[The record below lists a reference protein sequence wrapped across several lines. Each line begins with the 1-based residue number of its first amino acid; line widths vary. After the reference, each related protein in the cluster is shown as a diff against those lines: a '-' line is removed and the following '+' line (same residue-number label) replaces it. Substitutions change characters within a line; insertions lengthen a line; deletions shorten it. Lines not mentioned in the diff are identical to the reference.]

1 MEFEQNFS
9 LKRFNTFGI
18 DVKARYF
25 NSFGSQADL
34 EENLQAKKPGE
45 KLLILGGGSNI
56 LFT

>member
-1 MEFEQNFS
+1 MVFEENFS

-18 DVKARYF
+18 DVKARDF

-56 LFT
+56 